1 MKSDIQR
8 IIQELDTDLSDA
20 DTFDKIEEIRIK
32 YLGRK
37 QGKIQEFFAKI
48 GSLSLNEKREIGPL
62 LNQLRLSAE
71 KKLQEKSTQLV
82 KIKDQKE
89 WIDLSAPGKK
99 VTLGALNP
107 LTIVL
112 NDLKEIFHY
121 LGFTFVDGPEVESDV
136 YNFQKL
142 LLHPAHPARDAQQT
156 YYLNDEIL
164 LRTHTSSM
172 QIRYMEKHQ
181 PPIRIISPGRVFRR
195 DQIDATHL
203 PSFMQFEGLLVDKE
217 TTLGELIGTIKY
229 FIQESFGRE
238 TKIRV
243 YGHHFPYTEPS
254 IEVEMFHPK
263 LNKWVEMGGAGMVHP
278 DVLRNVNID
287 PEIYRGWAFGF
298 GWERL
303 AMLKYGIDDIR
314 LFYSGD
320 QRFLEQ
326 F

>member
-1 MKSDIQR
+1 MQSEIDKTSQKFESEIEKIHNLEDLENLR
-8 IIQELDTDLSDA
+8 ILYIGRKKGILNSL
-20 DTFDKIEEIRIK
+20 FDKLK
-32 YLGRK
+32 TLPN
-37 QGKIQEFFAKI
+37 QEKVV
-48 GSLSLNEKREIGPL
+48 LGPL
-62 LNQLRLSAE
+62 LNTLKNTIESKLKAKLNSLSAISGN
-71 KKLQEKSTQLV
+71 KK
-82 KIKDQKE
+82 
-89 WIDLSAPGKK
+89 IDISAPGKNSQ
-99 VTLGALNP
+99 LGYLNP

-112 NDLKEIFHY
+112 EDMKDIFHH

-142 LLHPAHPARDAQQT
+142 RLHKDHPARDAQQT
-156 YYLNDEIL
+156 YYLDEDIL

-172 QIRYMEKHQ
+172 QIRYMENNA

-229 FIQESFGRE
+229 FIRECFGRD
-238 TKIRV
+238 IQVRV

-263 LNKWVEMGGAGMVHP
+263 LNKWVEMGGAGIVHP
-278 DVLRNVNID
+278 EVLSGVGINPD
-287 PEIYRGWAFGF
+287 EYHGWAFGF

-314 LFYSGD
+314 LFYQGD
-320 QRFLEQ
+320 KRFLEQ

>member
-1 MKSDIQR
+1 MKSQ
-8 IIQELDTDLSDA
+8 
-20 DTFDKIEEIRIK
+20 IEELSTSFTSELEKANTSVELENLRIK

-37 QGKIQEFFAKI
+37 QGIINNLFEQLK
-48 GSLSLNEKREIGPL
+48 SLSIEEKREAGPL
-62 LNQLRLSAE
+62 LNSLKTLVEQSLD
-71 KKLQEKSTQLV
+71 KKRQSLGTGSVSEAVDIT
-82 KIKDQKE
+82 
-89 WIDLSAPGKK
+89 APGKNQP
-99 VTLGALNP
+99 LGYVSP
-107 LTIVL
+107 LTIIL
-112 NDLKEIFHY
+112 QDLKDIFHH

-142 LLHPAHPARDAQQT
+142 LLPKDHPSRDAQQT
-156 YYLNDEIL
+156 YYLDDEIL

-172 QIRYMEKHQ
+172 QIRYMEKNK

-229 FIQESFGRE
+229 FIKECFGRDVQV
-238 TKIRV
+238 RV

-254 IEVEMFHPK
+254 IEIEMFHPTLK
-263 LNKWVEMGGAGMVHP
+263 KWVEMGGAGIVHP
-278 DVLRNVNID
+278 QVLEGVGINPN
-287 PEIYRGWAFGF
+287 EHRGWAFGF

-314 LFYSGD
+314 LLYHSD
-320 QRFLEQ
+320 KRFLEQ